1 MALTKE
7 KKGEVLKK
15 VGNIINKSDSVV
27 FVNFHGLTVADMS
40 TMRSSLR
47 EQGVSYTVAKKT
59 LVRKALKDSSAKGE
73 IPTLDGELALAYLT
87 ARNAQT
93 DSSPD
98 FEDSDVVAPARGI
111 FEFVKKYKENISILG
126 GIFEGLYKNKD
137 EMMEIAAIPPLS
149 VLRGQFVNI
158 INSPIQGLVV
168 ALNQIAEKKE
178 A

>member
-1 MALTKE
+1 M
-7 KKGEVLKK
+7 
-15 VGNIINKSDSVV
+15 
-27 FVNFHGLTVADMS
+27 
-40 TMRSSLR
+40 
-47 EQGVSYTVAKKT
+47 
-59 LVRKALKDSSAKGE
+59 KDSSAKGE
-73 IPTLDGELALAYLT
+73 IPALDGELALAYLT
-87 ARNAQT
+87 AQEG
-93 DSSPD
+93 SSPD

-111 FEFVKKYKENISILG
+111 FEFIKKYKENISILG

>member
-7 KKGEVLKK
+7 KKEEVLKK

-73 IPTLDGELALAYLT
+73 IPALDGELALAYL
-87 ARNAQT
+87 NAQEG
-93 DSSPD
+93 SSPD

-111 FEFVKKYKENISILG
+111 FEFIKKYKENISILG

>member
-7 KKGEVLKK
+7 KKEEVLKK

-73 IPTLDGELALAYLT
+73 IPALDGELALAYLT
-87 ARNAQT
+87 AQEG
-93 DSSPD
+93 SSPD
-98 FEDSDVVAPARGI
+98 FEDSDVVAPAR
-111 FEFVKKYKENISILG
+111 